1 MKIWRWNINGIF
13 CALAVACL
21 LCACKTTEEKKEAKQ
36 QTLIKIHLEKA
47 RDDKPDQADVPVYR
61 AHPMTIHI
69 DTKEI
74 LHNMD
79 ILGASVVDV
88 QGGFGIRIAF
98 DAHGKRV
105 LENLTALNAG
115 NHLVIYAAWPEVR
128 WLAAPMITRRMGN
141 GELIFTPDATREEA
155 DQIVLGINNIA
166 KKIAKGRWP

>member
-13 CALAVACL
+13 CALAIACFL
-21 LCACKTTEEKKEAKQ
+21 GACKTTEEKKEARQ
-36 QTLIKIHLEKA
+36 QTILKVYIEKL

-61 AHPMTIHI
+61 ARPMTVHI

-74 LHNMD
+74 LNNMD
-79 ILGASVVDV
+79 VISASVVEV

-98 DAHGKRV
+98 DTHGKRV
-105 LENLTALNAG
+105 LENLTAMNAG
-115 NHLVIYAAWPEVR
+115 KHLVVYAAWPEVR

-155 DQIVLGINNIA
+155 DQIVLGINNVA
-166 KKIAKGRWP
+166 RKIAKGR